1 MYNIYFL
8 MNIFLLASQKNKD
21 GKVVWP
27 VFNKVK
33 QKNQEIS
40 KQCSV
45 WFK

>member
-8 MNIFLLASQKNKD
+8 INIFLLAED

-33 QKNQEIS
+33 QNNQEIS